1 VHLTRALIVLRKILN
16 LTNMTQKFEL
26 INFWRGD
33 YEAPS
38 VAVVDIISEGQ
49 FCASGNLTIKD
60 WETDDESLNV

>member
-1 VHLTRALIVLRKILN
+1 
-16 LTNMTQKFEL
+16 MTQKFEL

-49 FCASGNLTIKD
+49 FCASGNLTIRD